1 MVISMTYKNDFGFI
15 VNPEEPTITTATEPW
30 EDQPISIPLR
40 VLRGLDI
47 KLCDLE
53 HECADVRRMWAEN
66 NAKIRQLE
74 NENAKLKGDLD
85 AMLEAAG
92 EVE

>member
-1 MVISMTYKNDFGFI
+1 MTYKNDFGF
-15 VNPEEPTITTATEPW
+15 NADTDEPSTPEPW
-30 EDQPISIPLR
+30 EEQPVSIPLH

-74 NENAKLKGDLD
+74 NENARLKGDLD
-85 AMLEAAG
+85 AMLAAAE

>member
-1 MVISMTYKNDFGFI
+1 MISMTYKNDFGF
-15 VNPEEPTITTATEPW
+15 NADTDELTTPAPW
-30 EDQPISIPLR
+30 EDQPISIPLH

-66 NAKIRQLE
+66 NARIRQLE

-85 AMLEAAG
+85 AMLAVDEWAR
-92 EVE
+92 VEE

>member
-1 MVISMTYKNDFGFI
+1 MTYKNDFGF
-15 VNPEEPTITTATEPW
+15 NADTDELSTPAWEE
-30 EDQPISIPLR
+30 QPVSIPLH

-47 KLCDLE
+47 KLCGLE

-74 NENAKLKGDLD
+74 NENARLKGDLD
-85 AMLEAAG
+85 AMLAAAG